1 LKEYRSW
8 YLEKQALKAVKA
20 LNANGMNAFYTQTA
34 QEAKKMVMDMVEEGK
49 IVGFGGSTTLVEIGL
64 VEELTLGNYQ
74 IINPMGNIPLDEKT
88 SLRRQAMTADY
99 YFTSTNAI
107 TQDGR
112 LVNIDGTGNR
122 VASMVFGPK
131 HVIIIAGFNKIT
143 RTLEDALSRAK
154 EEAAVINAKKLNRN
168 TPCTITGEC
177 SNCQSKDRICNIT
190 TIIEKKPSATEM
202 TVIIIGEELGY

>member
-1 LKEYRSW
+1 MKEYRSW